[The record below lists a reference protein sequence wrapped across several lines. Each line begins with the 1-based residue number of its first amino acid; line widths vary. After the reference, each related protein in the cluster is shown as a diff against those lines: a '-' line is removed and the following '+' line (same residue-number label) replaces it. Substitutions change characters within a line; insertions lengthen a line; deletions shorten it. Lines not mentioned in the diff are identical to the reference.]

1 AKEGRGDSEVVTL
14 HDKAEEAAHRLYERL
29 HAPLLT
35 DISIDWNGLP
45 VTDVYPRKLPDLFSG
60 KPLVVTG
67 RYTAAAKGT
76 IRLKGN
82 EAGDDPERDI
92 AVNFTANSSDQNTLA
107 TFWARRKI
115 DELMSQDWSGLQTGN
130 VKPDVQKEITQLGLD
145 YRLMT
150 QFTSF
155 VAVEDRV
162 VTTDGV
168 PKTVQV
174 PVEMPNGVDY
184 EHVFGTKGENVMVS
198 AQAGM
203 VSSTPLMSRAYSG
216 GSIAGFAGGAM
227 KSAPLPAPPRV
238 TNAETAQL
246 DASVSEDKDERQPG
260 SGRSLLESKLHPTL
274 LAAFDCWKKSG
285 TNCKTAP
292 DGKATV
298 VIFLTTSSP
307 QVMQQLTTLGVEITE
322 QRSADNSVAGKLA
335 LDKLESLAKL
345 PQVRF
350 VTLSRH

>member
-1 AKEGRGDSEVVTL
+1 
-14 HDKAEEAAHRLYERL
+14 
-29 HAPLLT
+29 
-35 DISIDWNGLP
+35 
-45 VTDVYPRKLPDLFSG
+45 
-60 KPLVVTG
+60 
-67 RYTAAAKGT
+67 
-76 IRLKGN
+76 
-82 EAGDDPERDI
+82 
-92 AVNFTANSSDQNTLA
+92 
-107 TFWARRKI
+107 
-115 DELMSQDWSGLQTGN
+115 
-130 VKPDVQKEITQLGLD
+130 
-145 YRLMT
+145 
-150 QFTSF
+150 
-155 VAVEDRV
+155 

-307 QVMQQLTTLGVEITE
+307 QVMQQLTTLGVEVTE
-322 QRSADNSVAGKLA
+322 QRSADNSVVGKLA